1 MYKAELYFR
10 VFTHDGHA
18 TFYKELALP
27 FLPFPGLNVYT
38 SARDLEGGKVAE
50 VAWSAPQERFL
61 CRLQDDDWSRD
72 KRGSLEDAT
81 RFWQEMGWQKKGPT

>member
-10 VFTHDGHA
+10 VFTCDRHA
-18 TFYKELALP
+18 TRFKELALP
-27 FLPFPGLNVYT
+27 FVPFPGLHIYT

-50 VAWSAPQERFL
+50 VAWNTPEERFI

-81 RFWQEMGWQKKGPT
+81 RFWQEMGWLKKEQT